1 MTKRFLVLMSD
12 ECGQE
17 FSEYV
22 TADDRENAYE
32 IARDSRPESQILRI
46 ESPGD
51 VEERELHLYASVM
64 DDDYDYEEDY

>member
-1 MTKRFLVLMSD
+1 MSTRFLVLMTD

-32 IARDSRPESQILRI
+32 IARDSWPESQIVSI

-51 VEERELHLYASVM
+51 VEQRELHLYASVM
-64 DDDYDYEEDY
+64 EDDYDYAEDY